1 MEFKLLGPVEV
12 RQDAMQI
19 PLPAREKE
27 RCLLAALLI
36 SAGQLL
42 SKETLV
48 SCVWG
53 DDFPQ
58 IAEGTFRSYLTHVK
72 RVIDAAGGQAE
83 LISRDGGYQLRVP
96 ADCVDLS
103 RFRRFVHQSDV
114 AVRSGNPEQAV
125 ASLYKAE
132 ALWRGPALAGLSGSW
147 AAAVRVGLEDER
159 RNCTLKRVGLELSL
173 GRHAELLSELRRL
186 RLRYPD
192 DEICAG
198 QEMVAL
204 YRCGRQLDALGVFR
218 QMRNHLIE
226 DGLEPGPELVGLHQ
240 RILARDLAKPD
251 AMRLTRA
258 SDPGP
263 EVPARN
269 TAFVGRAE
277 EIQKLTATGSV
288 VPRTWVITGL
298 SGVGK
303 TRLAL
308 EAASRLAGPVL
319 YLEFHA
325 NHGDRSPLSA
335 DTVLRSLLEMA
346 GFHRTGLPKGQAELT
361 ALWQR
366 ETATRQMTVILDDAP
381 DADSVERLLPEEG
394 PCRVFITAR
403 HRLRG
408 IVGAAELPLD
418 VLPEG
423 DAITLFRQISGA
435 GNSDSLEA
443 VAAIVRECGC
453 MPYAITIAAGRM
465 RSEGDTTVSAGSAN
479 PAETAG
485 LNDHVQ
491 SVLDSALQAVPDE
504 AQSLVRFLGMNL
516 CSSFTVES
524 AAVIANL
531 PVGFANELLSVLFDC
546 HLIEHAANGG
556 FRLHDLLLDYAATRA
571 LEVSREERRD
581 TERRLLDYYLSRV
594 DRADR
599 DLYPHRRHSVL
610 PLPRSS
616 QDSTVNS
623 RRWLESE
630 WRNVLQI
637 AAYAGRHERQHDCAE
652 LAYMLAGFLEIEG
665 FWEEAID
672 VHGQALRACRDIG
685 DQRRSARALV
695 DLSRACRG
703 KGLREEALARA
714 NQALEIYRSIG
725 DQNGEA
731 AAIGCIGVIQY
742 DAGQVREMQACEQ
755 DARALYLRAGDLTG
769 EAEAGLNLGI
779 ACVELGQVDEGFE
792 NLRKSL
798 DIFER
803 SGNLRGAAS
812 VLNSVAEVNLREG
825 RHRDALANYQKAL
838 SIWREMGAKQ
848 KSAIIT
854 QNIGRVYLYKN
865 DPRRALA
872 EFKCGLAEFR
882 QLRDLTWQ
890 ARAMCDCGDAY
901 LALGDCG
908 QGQVY
913 YQEAAAAAAELGD
926 MSVQAMAL
934 RGIADVCRESDRSDE
949 AMRNYREAL
958 KLAQE
963 VEEPYQRAMIMDGIA
978 KTMLRVGKVSAG
990 RIRLRQARD
999 LYRAA
1004 GATEAAR
1011 SADLRL
1017 NMLGDPT
1024 SDWVKLPT
1032 A

>member
-12 RQDAMQI
+12 LQDAVQI
-19 PLPAREKE
+19 PLPVREKE
-27 RCLLAALLI
+27 RCLLAVLLI

-42 SKETLV
+42 SKEALV
-48 SCVWG
+48 SCVWD
-53 DDFPQ
+53 DDFPL

-72 RVIDAAGGQAE
+72 RVIDAADGQAE
-83 LISRDGGYQLRVP
+83 LISRDGGYQLRLP
-96 ADCVDLS
+96 ADCVDVS
-103 RFRRFVHQSDV
+103 RFRRLVHQADV
-114 AVRSGNPEQAV
+114 AARSGNPDQAV
-125 ASLYKAE
+125 ALLCKAE

-147 AAAVRVGLEDER
+147 AAAVRVGLEDEH
-159 RNCTLKRVGLELSL
+159 RNCILKRVGLELSL

-226 DGLEPGPELVGLHQ
+226 DGLEPGPELVGLHE
-240 RILARDLAKPD
+240 RILARDLAQAD
-251 AMRLTRA
+251 AMRLTR
-258 SDPGP
+258 SWELGP

-269 TAFVGRAE
+269 AAFVGRAE
-277 EIQKLTATGSV
+277 EIHKLTATG
-288 VPRTWVITGL
+288 PAARRTWVITGL

-303 TRLAL
+303 TSLAL

-325 NHGDRSPLSA
+325 NHGDRSPMSA

-346 GFHRTGLPKGQAELT
+346 GFHRTGLPKAQAELT

-366 ETATRQMTVILDDAP
+366 EIASRQMTVILDDVP

-394 PCRVFITAR
+394 PSHVFITAR
-403 HRLRG
+403 HRLRLP
-408 IVGAAELPLD
+408 GASDLPLD
-418 VLPEG
+418 VLPER
-423 DAITLFRQISGA
+423 DAITLFRQISGT
-435 GNSDSLEA
+435 GDFGRLEA
-443 VAAIVRECGC
+443 TAAIVRKCGC
-453 MPYAITIAAGRM
+453 MPFAITIAAGRV
-465 RSEGDTTVSAGSAN
+465 RSDGGTALYAGTAN
-479 PAETAG
+479 HAETTG
-485 LNDHVQ
+485 LNEHVQ
-491 SVLDSALQAVPDE
+491 SVLDSALQAAPEE
-504 AQSLVRFLGMNL
+504 AQSLVRCLGMNL
-516 CSSFTVES
+516 CSSFTAES
-524 AAVIANL
+524 AAVIAHM
-531 PVGFANELLSVLFDC
+531 PVGVADELLSALFDR
-546 HLIEHAANGG
+546 HLIERAANGG
-556 FRLHDLLLDYAATRA
+556 FRLHDLLQNYAAARA
-571 LEVSREERRD
+571 SLDVSMAERRD
-581 TERRLLDYYLSRV
+581 AERRLLDYYLSRV

-610 PLPRSS
+610 PLPRISP
-616 QDSTVNS
+616 DSAVNS

-630 WRNVLQI
+630 WRNVLEI

-652 LAYMLAGFLEIEG
+652 LTYMLAGFLEIEG

-672 VHGQALRACRDIG
+672 AHGRAIRACRDIG
-685 DQRRSARALV
+685 DQCRSARALV
-695 DLSRACRG
+695 DLSRACQG
-703 KGLREEALARA
+703 KGLHEEALAHA

-725 DQNGEA
+725 DQSGEA
-731 AAIGCIGVIQY
+731 TAIGCIGVLQY
-742 DAGQVREMQACEQ
+742 EVGQVREMQACEQ

-769 EAEAGLNLGI
+769 EAEAGFNLGI
-779 ACVELGQVDEGFE
+779 ACVELGQVDEGLE
-792 NLRKSL
+792 NLRKAL

-825 RHRDALANYQKAL
+825 CHREALANYQKAL
-838 SIWREMGAKQ
+838 AIWREMGAKQ
-848 KSAIIT
+848 KSAILT

-865 DPRRALA
+865 DPGRALA
-872 EFKCGLAEFR
+872 EFKCALAEFR

-901 LALGDCG
+901 LALDDCG
-908 QGQVY
+908 QGQIY
-913 YQEAAAAAAELGD
+913 YQQAVAAATELGD
-926 MSVQAMAL
+926 MSVRAMAL

-958 KLAQE
+958 KLVQE
-963 VEEPYQRAMIMDGIA
+963 VEEPYQRAMIMDGVA
-978 KTMLRVGKVSAG
+978 KTMLRTGKVSAG

-999 LYRAA
+999 LYRSA
-1004 GATEAAR
+1004 GAVEAAR

-1017 NMLGDPT
+1017 NTLGDPT
-1024 SDWVKLPT
+1024 ADWVRLPAT
-1032 A
+1032 